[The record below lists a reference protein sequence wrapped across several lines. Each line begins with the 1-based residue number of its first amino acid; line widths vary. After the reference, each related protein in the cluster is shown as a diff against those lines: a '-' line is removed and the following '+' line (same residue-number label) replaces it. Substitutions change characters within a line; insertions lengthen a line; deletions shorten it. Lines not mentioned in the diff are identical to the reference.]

1 MLSGSFTT
9 NSITDYGLTT
19 SFRFSWTATQSITNN
34 TSTVSWNVTTIQSP
48 QGSGYQRTIMGGS
61 TVTVNGRSYTIS
73 SGQGA
78 YNGLQIASGSTVITH
93 NDDGSKTFAVSL
105 KVSLGYA
112 SSNSNVGS
120 SNFTL
125 DVIARASTLSLDK
138 ASMIINGSN
147 SVVITIGKRNSS
159 FTDNLSYNFNGTTG
173 SLGTNVGSSVTWTV
187 PLSLLSAI
195 PNTTSASCSIICETF
210 NEGVSVGTTTAQI
223 TLSTNAVPTVTVAI
237 QNTTTKYDGT
247 AYTTNWLRYH
257 STGTITGSASSPG
270 ATISSYRIMNGN
282 TEEGTA
288 LPCNVSN
295 LTENTIVVYATDS
308 RGQTGSATITLS
320 PWVDYIR
327 PTISIGEM
335 ERASI
340 TTATSTVTINLS
352 GTATL
357 NSVLSST
364 YTIQV
369 GNGSTTASKT
379 LSTSRT
385 DVHWEDTLQL
395 GNIARESS
403 YTITATIND
412 GFEQYTA
419 TAKLKRAFPVI
430 HMGNNPTPHF
440 DVEGNLIIHG
450 SDSKIIWIDDNG
462 TSHEMTLSI
471 FTSLL
476 S

>member
-1 MLSGSFTT
+1 M
-9 NSITDYGLTT
+9 
-19 SFRFSWTATQSITNN
+19 
-34 TSTVSWNVTTIQSP
+34 
-48 QGSGYQRTIMGGS
+48 
-61 TVTVNGRSYTIS
+61 
-73 SGQGA
+73 
-78 YNGLQIASGSTVITH
+78 
-93 NDDGSKTFAVSL
+93 
-105 KVSLGYA
+105 
-112 SSNSNVGS
+112 
-120 SNFTL
+120 
-125 DVIARASTLSLDK
+125 
-138 ASMIINGSN
+138 NGS
-147 SVVITIGKRNSS
+147 
-159 FTDNLSYNFNGTTG
+159 
-173 SLGTNVGSSVTWTV
+173 
-187 PLSLLSAI
+187 
-195 PNTTSASCSIICETF
+195 
-210 NEGVSVGTTTAQI
+210 
-223 TLSTNAVPTVTVAI
+223 
-237 QNTTTKYDGT
+237 
-247 AYTTNWLRYH
+247 
-257 STGTITGSASSPG
+257 
-270 ATISSYRIMNGN
+270 

-295 LTENTIVVYATDS
+295 LSENTIVVYATDS

-340 TTATSTVTINLS
+340 TTATSTVTISLS

-395 GNIARESS
+395 GNIAREQS

-430 HMGNNPTPHF
+430 HMGNDFNNEGIPHF
-440 DVEGNLIIHG
+440 DVEGHLVIHG
-450 SDSKIIWIDDNG
+450 SDAKIIWVDDDG
-462 TSHEMTLSI
+462 QTWEMTLTK
-471 FTSLL
+471 FKSLL
-476 S
+476 